1 MSFHHMKMNKS
12 IYIGA
17 MSGTSHD
24 AIDVSFISVDKNI
37 TLEFFYSYK
46 LPKLL
51 RLKIANQISSNNSS
65 LSDLGKLN
73 KDLGLAFFRA
83 IDIGITKSKITKSKI
98 KCIAISGQTVR
109 HEIHG
114 KTSFSMQLGD
124 PNIVAARTSIPV
136 AYDFRNMHIALGGQ
150 GAPLVPEF
158 HEKIF
163 FKKNKPRIILNIGGI
178 ANYTY
183 LGKKFEPWG
192 SDTGPGNA
200 LMDAYCSLKLGTNFD
215 KNGATASKGKVI
227 NKELKKL
234 LSNKFFKL
242 PFPKST
248 GKELFNYN
256 LMTKSLMSNNH
267 EDILATLSEFTARSI
282 SDAIT
287 KNKHSNAQIIICGGG
302 GNNTN
307 LVNRIRA
314 HHDDLM
320 ASEDLGF
327 NSQAIESMAFAWLG
341 FKRLNRQV
349 SLIQVSRKKYSKG
362 VLGSIARSKQ

>member
-46 LPKLL
+46 LPKSL

-65 LSDLGKLN
+65 LSNLGKLN
-73 KDLGLAFFRA
+73 KELGLAFFKA
-83 IDIGITKSKITKSKI
+83 IDIGLTKSKITKSKI

-109 HEIHG
+109 HEIQG

-183 LGKKFEPWG
+183 LGKKSQPWG

-215 KNGATASKGKVI
+215 KNGASASKGTVI

-234 LSNKFFKL
+234 LSNKFFML
-242 PFPKST
+242 PAPKST
-248 GKELFNYN
+248 GKELFNFK
-256 LMTKSLMSNNH
+256 LLSEELLKH
-267 EDILATLSEFTARSI
+267 ADEDILATLSEFTAKSI
-282 SDAIT
+282 SDSIS
-287 KNKHSNAQIIICGGG
+287 KNKHLHSQIIVCGGG
-302 GNNTN
+302 SKNTN
-307 LVNRIRA
+307 LINRIKA
-314 HHDDLM
+314 HHGDDLLL
-320 ASEDLGF
+320 SEELGF
-327 NSQAIESMAFAWLG
+327 DSQAIESMAFAWLG
-341 FKRLNRQV
+341 YKRLYKKK
-349 SLIQVSRKKYSKG
+349 SSIQLGAKKYTKG
-362 VLGSIARSKQ
+362 ILGSIART

>member
-1 MSFHHMKMNKS
+1 MKMNKS

-24 AIDVSFISVDKNI
+24 AIDVSFISVDKSI
-37 TLEFFYSYK
+37 TLEFFYSHK
-46 LPKLL
+46 LSKSL

-73 KDLGLAFFRA
+73 KELGLAFFKA
-83 IDIGITKSKITKSKI
+83 IDTGITKSKITKSKI

-109 HEIHG
+109 HEIQG

-124 PNIVAARTSIPV
+124 PNIIAAKISIPV

-163 FKKNKPRIILNIGGI
+163 FKKNKPRIILNIGGL

-183 LGKKFEPWG
+183 LGKKSEPWG

-215 KNGATASKGKVI
+215 KNGAIASKGKVI
-227 NKELKKL
+227 NKELEKL

-248 GKELFNYN
+248 GKELFNSD
-256 LMTKSLMSNNH
+256 LISKSLLSNCK
-267 EDILATLSEFTARSI
+267 EDILATLSEFTAKSI
-282 SDAIT
+282 SHAIS
-287 KNKHSNAQIIICGGG
+287 KNKHSDSQIIVCGGG
-302 GNNTN
+302 SKNTN
-307 LVNRIRA
+307 LIHRIRS
-314 HHDDLM
+314 HFKGDIVL
-320 ASEDLGF
+320 SEELDF
-327 NSQAIESMAFAWLG
+327 DSQAIESMAFAWLG
-341 FKRLNRQV
+341 FKRLNRKT
-349 SLIQVSRKKYSKG
+349 SSIQLGNKKYIQG
-362 VLGSIARSKQ
+362 LLGSVVRSKQ